1 MMKKHQEVKAIG
13 QTSKSTTIKMV
24 KFLSSKYDFQTNVII
39 NEVLAREKGKV
50 QYYPVNVNT
59 LYIQAREAGFKTSVG
74 EINTFLCSDYV
85 PRVNPFE
92 DYFETTKHLWQEE
105 AHGDYIEKFALYIKV
120 DDPARF
126 AIQFKKWLVRC
137 VVCALEDDYFN
148 KQALIFVQENQNSG
162 KTTLTRFLIPEALKD
177 YQAEN
182 ISVDKDSLI
191 ALCQNFGVI
200 QDELSTLSK
209 TEVNAQKTLMSK
221 SYIKV
226 RHPYDRR
233 PKMEP
238 RRASI
243 WGSTNKAEFLVD
255 ETGSVR
261 WLCFGVREI
270 DWAYKSDIDINIVW
284 SQAYS
289 LYESGFK
296 YEMTLQEIQDN
307 ELVNSRYKATTVEF
321 ELIQK
326 YYSPGT
332 KDHFDQFNTAT
343 DLCENLTIK
352 TDSKL
357 KISPVEIGKALKFLG
372 FVQTQKRG
380 HENQVFP
387 VKGYYILLNDLTTYY
402 K

>member
-1 MMKKHQEVKAIG
+1 MKKHQEVKAIG

-24 KFLSSKYDFQTNVII
+24 KFLTAKYDFQTNVII
-39 NEVLAREKGKV
+39 NEVLAREKG
-50 QYYPVNVNT
+50 QLHYYPVNLNT
-59 LYIQAREAGFKTSVG
+59 LYIEAREAGFKTSVG

-85 PRVNPFE
+85 PRINPFE
-92 DYFETTKHLWQEE
+92 DYFETSHHLWQE
-105 AHGDYIEKFALYIKV
+105 AVHGDYIEKFAQYIKV
-120 DDPARF
+120 DDQERF
-126 AIQFKKWLVRC
+126 GIQFKKWLVRC
-137 VVCALEDDYFN
+137 VVCALNDDYFN

-162 KTTLTRFLIPEALKD
+162 KTTLTRFLIPDTLKD

-209 TEVNAQKTLMSK
+209 TEINAQKTLMSK

-243 WGSTNKAEFLVD
+243 WGSTNKTEFLLD

-261 WLCFGVREI
+261 WLCFSVREI

-284 SQAYS
+284 SQAYQ
-289 LYESGFK
+289 LYKSDFK
-296 YEMTLQEIQDN
+296 YEMTVQEIQDN
-307 ELVNSRYKATTVEF
+307 ELSNSKYKTTTVEF

-326 YYSPGT
+326 FYSPGS
-332 KDHFDQFNTAT
+332 KDHFDQFFTAT
-343 DLCENLTIK
+343 DLCENLTIR
-352 TDSKL
+352 TDGKL
-357 KISPVEIGKALKFLG
+357 KVNPVEIGKALKFLG
-372 FVQTQKRG
+372 FTQTQKRG
-380 HENQVFP
+380 HEEQRFP